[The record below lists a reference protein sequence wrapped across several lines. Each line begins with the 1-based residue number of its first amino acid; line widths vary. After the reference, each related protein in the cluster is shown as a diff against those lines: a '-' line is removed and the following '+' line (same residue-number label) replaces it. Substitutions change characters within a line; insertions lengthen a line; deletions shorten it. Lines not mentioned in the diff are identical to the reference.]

1 MAKTV
6 KLVTSNDFSEL
17 FTLEN
22 NVVDIKRD
30 KLLQLVK
37 DVASEV
43 KEYELEVVSPGQVQI
58 VQDTK
63 TKYRK
68 LVAINGAGAGMIA
81 LDFIC
86 RSNRGRVVAF
96 RMPEGAPL
104 PTRSITTNAGG
115 GILWWDAGSREIIFS
130 QIENNTRVVLN
141 LSGFFA

>member
-6 KLVTSNDFSEL
+6 KLVTDKDFSSL
-17 FTLEN
+17 FSLDNGT
-22 NVVDIKRD
+22 VDIAQTRLKELIRE
-30 KLLQLVK
+30 
-37 DVASEV
+37 VASEV

-68 LVAINGAGAGMIA
+68 LVAINGAGAGMVA

-115 GILWWDAGSREIIFS
+115 GILWWDAGTRDIIFT